1 MSTRGKSRRT
11 FLLDSMTG
19 LSGAWVAA
27 NAAGIFAAEDYV
39 LQAAQSGKPM
49 AFGYF
54 TPAQAGTPT
63 KFAFFTPAQAVEIEA
78 MAAQIIPT
86 DETPGA
92 REARVIHFIDR
103 ALTTFAKNSQAAYTK
118 GIDDLQAQ
126 AKQLVPTAT
135 TFSAL
140 TGPQQVQ
147 VLTAMEKT
155 PFFTL
160 VRTHTVI
167 GFFASPVHGGNQD
180 KIGWKLIGYDDSLNH
195 RPPFGYYDAQDP
207 AGRR

>member
-11 FLLDSMTG
+11 FLVDSVTG
-19 LSGAWVAA
+19 LGAAWIAA
-27 NAAGIFAAEDYV
+27 NASGIINAENYV
-39 LQAAQSGKPM
+39 LRAAQSGRPM
-49 AFGYF
+49 
-54 TPAQAGTPT
+54 
-63 KFAFFTPAQAVEIEA
+63 KFAFFTPEQAVEIEA

-92 REARVIHFIDR
+92 REARVVNFIDR
-103 ALTTFAKNSQAAYTK
+103 ALTTFNKDNQAAYTK
-118 GIDDLQAQ
+118 GIADLQAQ
-126 AKQLVPTAT
+126 TRQLFPSAT
-135 TFSAL
+135 KFSAL
-140 TGPQQVQ
+140 TGPQQIQ

-155 PFFTL
+155 PFFNM

-180 KIGWKLIGYDDSLNH
+180 KIGWKLIGYDDSLNF